1 MTYNKGTTDP
11 AYPDLGGL
19 LAKNKNLLAEE
30 NSRTKNSQTDKH
42 SKMFKQ
48 LEKDHKQQAL
58 LNIQQNL
65 QFATTPR
72 LEEKNQK
79 FQKQLSDLKLSNK
92 NMKTLLTRV
101 NVLKENSRT
110 KNSQTDKHSK
120 MFKQLEKD
128 HKQQAL
134 LNIQQNLQFATIPRL
149 EEKIQ
154 KFQKQLSDLKL
165 SNKNMKTLLTRVNVL
180 KDKTFEKL
188 RQSLTK
194 AEALKGKTVMK
205 TDNLKTT
212 LISAEQVARWDK
224 ERGHQMLHAVTPEL
238 CTAESTLKKASG
250 QQEDLSRRVNLLPS
264 GAQQLVIT
272 LPKKL
277 IPGSLL
283 QWSWCKVI
291 LPAVA

>member
-1 MTYNKGTTDP
+1 MKSEVGVKKACLDPPFQVVLTRNPMTYSKGTIDP
-11 AYPDLGGL
+11 AHPDLGGFL
-19 LAKNKNLLAEE
+19 VKNKNLLADE

-65 QFATTPR
+65 QFATT
-72 LEEKNQK
+72 Q
-79 FQKQLSDLKLSNK
+79 
-92 NMKTLLTRV
+92 
-101 NVLKENSRT
+101 
-110 KNSQTDKHSK
+110 
-120 MFKQLEKD
+120 
-128 HKQQAL
+128 
-134 LNIQQNLQFATIPRL
+134 RL

-165 SNKNMKTLLTRVNVL
+165 ANKNMKTLLTRVNVL

-224 ERGHQMLHAVTPEL
+224 ERAHNRCYMLSLLSSAQQRAH
-238 CTAESTLKKASG
+238 LKKH
-250 QQEDLSRRVNLLPS
+250 QDN
-264 GAQQLVIT
+264 
-272 LPKKL
+272 K
-277 IPGSLL
+277 SLL
-283 QWSWCKVI
+283 TFEK
-291 LPAVA
+291 LL

>member
-65 QFATTPR
+65 QFATT
-72 LEEKNQK
+72 
-79 FQKQLSDLKLSNK
+79 
-92 NMKTLLTRV
+92 
-101 NVLKENSRT
+101 
-110 KNSQTDKHSK
+110 
-120 MFKQLEKD
+120 
-128 HKQQAL
+128 
-134 LNIQQNLQFATIPRL
+134 PRL

-250 QQEDLSRRVNLLPS
+250 QQEGHGAKSSCLL
-264 GAQQLVIT
+264 
-272 LPKKL
+272 
-277 IPGSLL
+277 
-283 QWSWCKVI
+283 
-291 LPAVA
+291 